1 MVYKTL
7 PLIFNFQQTHLMKAV
22 PPQTP
27 PTATISRRQAL
38 HKGLQWAGMAM
49 TLPAWAAFDQQT
61 SDESLVSF
69 EDMPRS
75 RPNRLDWEM
84 LDQWVTPQ
92 DQVFNVQHY
101 GMPEVDPNTFS
112 LTIDGMVGKPA
123 QYAMED
129 LRGMPKKDQWMTLE
143 CSGNGSSKGF
153 MDAIYNSKWTGTP
166 LAPLLEQCQPDPKVT
181 EVVFYGKDTKEETLR
196 PGTNRELKIEVP
208 FGRSMTLED
217 AMQHPL
223 LLAYDRNGTPM
234 EHRNG
239 APLRLIV
246 PGYYGIANVK
256 WLTRIE
262 LRDRRYM
269 GRYMARDYV
278 TVRAEERDGALT
290 HVETSVGR
298 MNLKSIIARVTR
310 RPTQGDRIPLRAY
323 GAAWGDGTPI
333 DRVEVQLNGGKWQ
346 KAQWDPSAQTSRYCW
361 RFFWI
366 DLGEVPAGKHT
377 LVSRAIDAQG
387 RIQPSAEDDEIALKK
402 TYWEAYQQWPRTI
415 VIEA

>member
-1 MVYKTL
+1 
-7 PLIFNFQQTHLMKAV
+7 MKAV

-75 RPNRLDWEM
+75 RSNRLDWEM

-112 LTIDGMVGKPA
+112 LTIDGMVSKPA

-153 MDAIYNSKWTGTP
+153 IDAIYNSKWTGTP

-310 RPTQGDRIPLRAY
+310 RPTQGDKIPLRAY

-377 LVSRAIDAQG
+377 LVSRAIDDQG